1 MLSPLFEEYASAK
14 TIRTRY
20 ALLLCVRFTRCIL
33 CTMNRH
39 DEQVFVCYQNV
50 KFHFCLLGNNVKQP
64 EKEATTKFLLF
75 RNVKQGKKQ
84 DRHV

>member
-1 MLSPLFEEYASAK
+1 
-14 TIRTRY
+14 
-20 ALLLCVRFTRCIL
+20 
-33 CTMNRH
+33 MNRH
-39 DEQVFVCYQNV
+39 GQQVLVYFQDV
-50 KFHFCLLGNNVKQP
+50 KIHVCLLLNNVKQP